1 MGGPIYPITSQPPQ
15 DMNNQ
20 NSQKS
25 LVEVKDELHIVLD
38 KLGVLIQRMVDECD
52 AKGGCCK

>member
-1 MGGPIYPITSQPPQ
+1 
-15 DMNNQ
+15 MNNQ